1 MKNAVH
7 KRQVLEEVVKEALGR
22 LSEDKLVEV
31 FDFVGYL
38 LAREKREEQEE
49 KLELDPKK
57 DPLLKYI
64 GGVSVEPFAHKIDEI
79 LYGEED

>member
-1 MKNAVH
+1 MSKY
-7 KRQVLEEVVKEALGR
+7 KRQTLEDVVKAAVER

-31 FDFVGYL
+31 FDFVSYL
-38 LAREKREEQEE
+38 LAKEKREEGEE
-49 KLELDPKK
+49 ETELDPQK
-57 DPLLKYI
+57 DPILKYI